1 MESTCRLF
9 TNARIFDGSGRAPF
23 HGEVLVE
30 KNRIA
35 AVADGVS
42 RINRPDAQVIDCG
55 GRTLM
60 PGLVEAHAHLSWP
73 SSVGRI
79 LNTMVLPPEEHVL
92 VTARNAK
99 VTLDAGFTSAYSA
112 GSLGPRFEVAV
123 RDEID
128 GGWLPG
134 PRLRASSLERLPD
147 GALGLKAD
155 KANEHRRGPDAMRAH
170 VRDMAK
176 AGVDSIKFL
185 LSSDDAFTPNGS
197 QTLTYT
203 EEEVTAIGDEARNCG
218 VWLACHAQ
226 AAEAVK
232 LAVKHGF
239 RIVYHCS
246 YADEEALDML
256 EAKKD
261 QIFVAPAI
269 GLMYTRTYEAESF
282 GITRSG
288 PRNLGAAVHLERMQ
302 ELYPKMRKRAI
313 RVLPGGDYGFPYNP
327 IGTNAR
333 DLEWFVKLLGYT
345 PTETLVAATKLGGE
359 LMGREPLGQI
369 RSGYLA
375 DLLLVDGDPVADV
388 RLLQDQEKLTMVMK
402 DGKIHKH
409 AKFNGP
415 EPAPAP
421 GRFGAAG
428 TFASPTMA
436 TASADRPSGLRK

>member
-1 MESTCRLF
+1 MKSTCWLF

-23 HGEVLVE
+23 SGEVLVE
-30 KNRIA
+30 RNRIE
-35 AVADGVS
+35 AVNENAS
-42 RINRPDAQVIDCG
+42 RISRPDAQVVDCG

-60 PGLVEAHAHLSWP
+60 PGLIEAHAHLSWP

-79 LNTMVLPPEEHVL
+79 LNTMVLPPEEHLL

-112 GSLGPRFEVAV
+112 GSLGPRFEIAL

-147 GALGLKAD
+147 GALGLKAEEG
-155 KANEHRRGPDAMRAH
+155 AQHARGPNAMRAY
-170 VRDMAK
+170 VRAMAK

-185 LSSDDAFTPNGS
+185 LSSDDAFKPNGS

-203 EEEVTAIGDEARNCG
+203 EEEVAAIGDEARSCG

-226 AAEAVK
+226 AAAAVK

-282 GITRSG
+282 GVTRSG
-288 PRNLGAAVHLERMQ
+288 PGNLGAAVHLERMR
-302 ELYPKMRKRAI
+302 ELYPQMRKRGI

-345 PTETLVAATKLGGE
+345 PTEALVAATKLGGE

-369 RSGYLA
+369 KSGYLA
-375 DLLLVDGDPVADV
+375 DLLLVDGDPATDI
-388 RLLQDQEKLTMVMK
+388 RLLQEQDKLLMVMK
-402 DGKIHKH
+402 DGDTYK
-409 AKFNGP
+409 
-415 EPAPAP
+415 
-421 GRFGAAG
+421 
-428 TFASPTMA
+428 
-436 TASADRPSGLRK
+436 RKQHIN